1 MIHHLSTDYNRQEQE
16 ERRVTVCARFY
27 EVTKDFHDSDGNWLP
42 GIPDNAE
49 AVRLRNDAWFFQ
61 AYLDSRIPEACA
73 LGNQI
78 LRQSQLDY
86 GAGNFGWTGLLQAV
100 YRNRHLIE
108 DDVYEKIVKHLPETI
123 EHSVQ
128 RWQTFVGNNANHPFL
143 ASAICVLGGQ
153 LLGDR
158 NAIEEGRRKLIR
170 GKEVLTRRGLPA
182 EYESS
187 DYKSAQIISQSAIVD
202 YAEDDEIKDLALAL
216 EIRLW
221 VGALGHYNLATGEP
235 DGPHA
240 RDYVEGEAA
249 LPDHQNL
256 LYYAVLGTN
265 MPYDPVDLLFQQ
277 EKNDEEYY
285 LYRLY
290 RQKGQHGYRHMICT
304 AVWQITANYHCPKE
318 LVDWALDRSY
328 PFIFQSTVEYCPTDD
343 YGGRFGNKLLPLE
356 EYPSSPGTIYTY
368 SQADY
373 SLGTADRDWYE
384 GAQCSSFYILYR
396 KAKKVNGLAEV
407 GTVFARMMVN
417 GVKPGENYFSEI
429 LNRDIHGTTVDYG
442 RRTNIQER
450 GTALVVYKPKVHC
463 NENLEE
469 LKVSIIFTHYFG
481 KPPAEI
487 RLGDTRVQN
496 YDEVSKDPCSVY
508 VRDGS
513 VYFAFHPLSLTNLG
527 RDYAV
532 QVEQIEHYTMI
543 SLVNKTGEAKNY
555 GHHEILEVGNGF
567 AAEVSCED
575 ESGSFEKFIATV
587 SNGVVYD
594 EREMINNGKYIRH
607 FKYNRDDITLEGEIA
622 PISGGVKFLTVNGEV
637 PFFDRLDITGIDKD
651 CLPLID

>member
-1 MIHHLSTDYNRQEQE
+1 MINQLSTDYNSEEQKG
-16 ERRVTVCARFY
+16 RRIKVCTRFY
-27 EVTKDFHDSDGNWLP
+27 EVTKDFHDSEGNWLP
-42 GIPDNAE
+42 GIPDNAA

-61 AYLDSRIPEACA
+61 AYLDSGIPEACT

-78 LRQSQLDY
+78 LRLSATDE

-108 DDVYEKIVKHLPETI
+108 DDVFEKILKHLPKAVERSADT
-123 EHSVQ
+123 
-128 RWQTFVGNNANHPFL
+128 WQTFVGNNANHPCL
-143 ASAICVLGGQ
+143 ASTICVLGGQ
-153 LLGDR
+153 LLGNR

-202 YAEDDEIKDLALAL
+202 YAEDEEIKELALAL

-240 RDYVEGEAA
+240 RAYIEGEAA

-256 LYYAVLGTN
+256 LYYAVLGN
-265 MPYDPVDLLFQQ
+265 KMPYDPVDLLFQK
-277 EKNDEEYY
+277 ERNDEEYY
-285 LYRLY
+285 LYKLY
-290 RQKGQHGYRHMICT
+290 RQKGHHGFRHMICT
-304 AVWQITANYHCPKE
+304 AVWQITANYHCPRE
-318 LVDWALDRSY
+318 LVDWTLNRSY

-343 YGGRFGNKLLPLE
+343 YGGRFNDRLLTLE

-368 SQADY
+368 SQPDY

-396 KAKKVNGLAEV
+396 KEKKVKGLAEV

-417 GVKPGENYFSEI
+417 GVKPGESYFSEI
-429 LNRDIHGTTVDYG
+429 LNRNVNGTTVDYG

-463 NENLEE
+463 NKNLKE
-469 LKVSIIFTHYFG
+469 LKVSIIFTHYYG
-481 KPPAEI
+481 KAPTEI
-487 RLGDTRVQN
+487 LLGDKSAEN
-496 YDEVSKDPCSVY
+496 YDEVCTDPCSVY

-513 VYFAFHPLSLTNLG
+513 VYFAFHPLSLTDLG

-532 QVEQIEHYTMI
+532 QVEQIENYTMI
-543 SLVNKTGEAKNY
+543 SFVNKTGEAKDY

-567 AAEVSCED
+567 AAEASSEA
-575 ESGSFEKFIATV
+575 ESGSFTDFIETV
-587 SNGVVYD
+587 SKGVVYD
-594 EREMINNGKYIRH
+594 VREMINNGKYIRH
-607 FKYNRDDITLEGEIA
+607 VKYTRDDITLEGEIA
-622 PISGGVKFLTVNGEV
+622 PISGGVKFLTVNGKV
-637 PFFDRLDITGIDKD
+637 PFFDRLDITGLNTT